1 MAGKPRSIK
10 LKSVADV
17 NRYLAKLVNCVNR
30 GEMDAAIAAKQGYL
44 CNSLLNGLRRQDI
57 EARMSKLER
66 MVNENGKSS
75 DSTQ

>member
-30 GEMDAAIAAKQGYL
+30 GELDPAIAAKQGYL

-57 EARMSKLER
+57 EERMSKVER
-66 MVNENGKSS
+66 MLKENGK
-75 DSTQ
+75 D